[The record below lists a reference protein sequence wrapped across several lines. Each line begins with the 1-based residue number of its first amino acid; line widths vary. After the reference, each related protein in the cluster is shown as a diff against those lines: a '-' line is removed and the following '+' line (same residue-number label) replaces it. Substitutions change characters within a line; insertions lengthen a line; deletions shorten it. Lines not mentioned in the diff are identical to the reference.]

1 MIVKIHNRGVGR
13 GSGATEYLLGRDGMR
28 EDATLL
34 RGDPQ
39 QIQDLCDSSPFTK
52 KYTSGVLSFEENDIP
67 ELQKQELMD
76 SFESALMAGL
86 DKDQYSVLWV
96 EHQDKGR
103 LELNF
108 VIPNVELTTG
118 KRLQPYYDAVDRPL
132 VNAWKECANY
142 QYQFSDPND
151 PEKTRFL
158 VTPRDLPQ
166 SKQEAAE
173 ALNQFISSGVQG
185 GFIKDRSG
193 IVNALE
199 TQGFTVARQTAS
211 SISIADPDGGRNIRL
226 KGALYEQNF
235 RVGEDP
241 QSEYRDVKRDYQ
253 EQRSAE
259 YERNSRSLSERIER
273 KADYHRTRHSRGDI
287 AASAQYEKP
296 VPDQNMAVRDYDFS
310 GSDMRRTSGIQR
322 VPETGYQYTAG
333 SGGVLDSAYG
343 ESGRNNLLNAGEN
356 RVPYMHPS
364 RDGANLR
371 RRRRLHGSEGV
382 LNDRDR
388 AIITERIRAIRQRT
402 SESLEGITRRV
413 SQLNRAGNAFKSA
426 VGQRSEKNRRFN
438 AAAQG
443 VPDRIQSLN
452 QSIKRQIN
460 QQRVQKPSRGMTF

>member
-39 QIQDLCDSSPFTK
+39 QVQDLCDSSLFTK
-52 KYTSGVLSFEENDIP
+52 KYTSGVLSFEEKDIP
-67 ELQKQELMD
+67 EPQKQELMD
-76 SFESALMAGL
+76 SFESVIMAGL

-118 KRLQPYYDAVDRPL
+118 RRLQPYYDAVDRPL
-132 VNAWKECANY
+132 VNAWKECVNY

-173 ALNQFISSGVQG
+173 ALNQFVSSGIQA

-199 TQGFTVARQTAS
+199 AQGFTVARQTSS

-241 QSEYRDVKRDYQ
+241 QSEFRDVKRDYQ

-259 YERNSRSLSERIER
+259 YERNSRSLSERIAR
-273 KADYHRTRHSRGDI
+273 KADYHRTRYSRGEI
-287 AASAQYEKP
+287 TASAQYEKP
-296 VPDQNMAVRDYDFS
+296 IPDQNMAVRDYDFA
-310 GSDMRRTSGIQR
+310 GSYMCRTSDIQR
-322 VPETGYQYTAG
+322 VPETGHQHTAG
-333 SGGVLDSAYG
+333 SSGVLDTAYG
-343 ESGRNNLLNAGEN
+343 ESGRNDLLSAGAN
-356 RVPYMHPS
+356 RVSYLHPR
-364 RDGANLR
+364 RDGADLR
-371 RRRRLHGSEGV
+371 RGRRLHGSEGV

-402 SESLEGITRRV
+402 SESFAGTARRV
-413 SQLNRAGNAFKSA
+413 SQLNRAGDTFKSS
-426 VGQRSEKNRRFN
+426 VSQRSEKNRRFN
-438 AAAQG
+438 AATQG
-443 VPDRIQSLN
+443 IPDRIQSLN

-460 QQRVQKPSRGMTF
+460 QQRVQKPSHGMHF